1 MELVTGRGPGERDP
15 GDERGDDRGDGRV
28 GRPASTVVVTTGPE
42 ETRDVAGSIARLCV
56 PGDVLLLVGDLG
68 AGKTT
73 FAQGFGAGL
82 GVAEPITSPT
92 FTLVR
97 QYPVS
102 RDPSGRGPSASR
114 PAAPGGGEGHRAIG
128 TLVHA
133 DVYRLDHR
141 SEIVDL
147 GLGELVDDGAVALVE
162 WGDAARP
169 VLGDGSLTVHLAAG
183 GDDLER
189 VITLAPDG
197 GAWSGRWSALV
208 GALARWRSAT

>member
-1 MELVTGRGPGERDP
+1 VELVTGHGPG
-15 GDERGDDRGDGRV
+15 GDDP
-28 GRPASTVVVTTGPE
+28 PASAVVVTGSPE
-42 ETRDVAGSIARLCV
+42 ETRDVAGAIAHLCV

-82 GVAEPITSPT
+82 GVADPITSPT
-92 FTLVR
+92 FTLMR
-97 QYPVS
+97 QYPV
-102 RDPSGRGPSASR
+102 DPEGR
-114 PAAPGGGEGHRAIG
+114 RAIG

-147 GLGELVDDGAVALVE
+147 GLGELVDDDAVALVE

-183 GDDLER
+183 EDDLER

-197 GAWSGRWSALV
+197 GAWSGRWNALV
-208 GALARWRSAT
+208 GAVARWRSAE